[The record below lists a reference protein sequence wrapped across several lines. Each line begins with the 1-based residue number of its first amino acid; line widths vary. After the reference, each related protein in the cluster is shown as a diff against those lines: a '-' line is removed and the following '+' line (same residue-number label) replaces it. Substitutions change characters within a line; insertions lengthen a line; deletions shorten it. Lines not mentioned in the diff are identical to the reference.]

1 MQPALRLP
9 RPAVPSPNVAATT
22 STDEP
27 LSRALPALMRER
39 GLTYRA
45 LAARTREHAG
55 DATGVTSGHL
65 ANLVSGRNR
74 ASAPVLEL
82 IAAALDVR
90 PEYFAEYRLAVLRR
104 SLDERAVGFDAAC
117 RRYAELTR

>member
-1 MQPALRLP
+1 MQPSVRLP

-45 LAARTREHAG
+45 LAARTREHAR
-55 DATGVTSGHL
+55 DETGVASGHL

-82 IAAALDVR
+82 IATALDVR
-90 PEYFAEYRLAVLRR
+90 PSTSAEYRLAVLRR

-117 RRYAELTR
+117 RRYSELTS

>member
-1 MQPALRLP
+1 M
-9 RPAVPSPNVAATT
+9 S
-22 STDEP
+22 
-27 LSRALPALMRER
+27 
-39 GLTYRA
+39 YRA
-45 LAARTREHAG
+45 LAARTRQHAS

-82 IAAALDVR
+82 IATALDVC
-90 PEYFAEYRLAVLRR
+90 PEDFAEYRLAVLRR

>member
-1 MQPALRLP
+1 MRLRD
-9 RPAVPSPNVAATT
+9 RRYARPNVAAST

-39 GLTYRA
+39 GLSYRA
-45 LAARTREHAG
+45 LAARTREHAR

-82 IAAALDVR
+82 IATALDVR

>member
-1 MQPALRLP
+1 
-9 RPAVPSPNVAATT
+9 VVATT

-45 LAARTREHAG
+45 LASRTCEHAG
-55 DATGVTSGHL
+55 DASGVTSGHL

-82 IAAALDVR
+82 IATALDVR

-117 RRYAELTR
+117 RRYSELTRVAPGRVSTRS

>member
-1 MQPALRLP
+1 V
-9 RPAVPSPNVAATT
+9 AVTT
-22 STDEP
+22 CTDEP
-27 LSRALPALMRER
+27 LSRALPTLMRER

-45 LAARTREHAG
+45 LAARTRERAS
-55 DATGVTSGHL
+55 DETGVTSGHL

-82 IAAALDVR
+82 IAIALDVR

-104 SLDERAVGFDAAC
+104 SLDERAVGFDEAC
-117 RRYAELTR
+117 RRYSELTRCTPGRLSTQV

>member
-1 MQPALRLP
+1 
-9 RPAVPSPNVAATT
+9 VTATT
-22 STDEP
+22 CTDEP

-55 DATGVTSGHL
+55 DTSGVTSGHL

-82 IAAALDVR
+82 IATALDVH

-117 RRYAELTR
+117 QRYAELTR